1 MDIGICDD
9 DMKTLLSLKETVT
22 EYCKSKGLEG
32 EVHLFAS
39 GGELLALSGH
49 LDLLFLD
56 IEMPGLD
63 GIEVGKRFR
72 RKNGRCKIVMETCR
86 EDRVLDA
93 FHLEACRFLLK
104 PLKRQDVWEALN
116 VFAKSLVGSSTIT
129 LWEMRQRVE
138 VSQRDIVYAQTYD
151 SYTEYIVGDHLMRSE
166 RSLLELE
173 RELDPRLFFRIN
185 KKYIVNFSYIESY
198 DNGELS
204 IRKRGSLSGATGNLI
219 CTSGRSGAGGKRG
232 VNRLETA

>member
-104 PLKRQDVWEALN
+104 PLKRQDVWE
-116 VFAKSLVGSSTIT
+116 
-129 LWEMRQRVE
+129 MRQRVE

-204 IRKRGSLSGATGNLI
+204 IRKKKMKVSRRKKGEFERRYREFDLYF
-219 CTSGRSGAGGKRG
+219 R
-232 VNRLETA
+232 

>member
-22 EYCKSKGLEG
+22 EYCKSKALEG

-204 IRKRGSLSGATGNLI
+204 IRKKKMKVSRRKKGEFERRYREFDLYF
-219 CTSGRSGAGGKRG
+219 R
-232 VNRLETA
+232 